1 MFESEYTSEVKTGR
15 AVVKDIEPDALEAL
29 IKFTHTD
36 QVEQEELT
44 LDLLAAA
51 DKYQIPLL
59 FNRCP
64 FHKHFM
70 QSYFI

>member
-1 MFESEYTSEVKTGR
+1 MFKSEDTLEGKTGR
-15 AVVKDIEPDALEAL
+15 AIVKDIEPEAMEAL

-36 QVEQEELT
+36 KVEEEELT

-59 FNRCP
+59 FNRC
-64 FHKHFM
+64 
-70 QSYFI
+70 